1 MRERETGRSI
11 RSLFFCCVSLT
22 QIKILKERAEVRVRH
37 VESREESIDPV
48 LSVNK
53 GYLSGERDDAN
64 SKAGVCAK
72 SGECS

>member
-1 MRERETGRSI
+1 MH
-11 RSLFFCCVSLT
+11 
-22 QIKILKERAEVRVRH
+22 VRH
-37 VESREESIDPV
+37 LESREESIDPV

-64 SKAGVCAK
+64 SKAGVCTK